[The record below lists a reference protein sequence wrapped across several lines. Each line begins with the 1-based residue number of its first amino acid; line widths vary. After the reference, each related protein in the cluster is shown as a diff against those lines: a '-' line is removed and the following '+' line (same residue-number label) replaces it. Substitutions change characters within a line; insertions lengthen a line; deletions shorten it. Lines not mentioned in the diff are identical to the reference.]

1 MAGIKNDIRNVFS
14 VIHRVLCC
22 NWTDKLNKEEAAY
35 ICALKRESNIRRMR
49 LFLIVLLIIQLSNM
63 LVDILTNSHPKYFY
77 GYLGASLFLAVLS
90 VVYLVLIAVKKKVC
104 NGFYLSFWYLF
115 AAGTL
120 VFCVFDLLERG
131 TLDNYVVLAAALA
144 IIPVL
149 SPRESAA
156 LIGTVLVLQ
165 EFGLLILDE
174 KVFYMQQSAILSVL
188 TFAISISISG
198 NFLSSRLLQRRLRET
213 NEMLD
218 RLSKTD
224 TLTNLLNRRGL
235 YDTAEETLNDNT
247 VMAMI
252 DIDYFKAY
260 NDKFGHL
267 LGDECLKKVADCIL
281 QAARYSVVSRYGGE
295 EFVVLFTEKLSL
307 DMIVL
312 LKDLK
317 DAVEHLKIEAGNKK
331 VSEYITVSIGVAK
344 CGSGTMLDNLF
355 AQADQQMYL
364 AKENGRNRIYFEDKL
379 VS

>member
-1 MAGIKNDIRNVFS
+1 M
-14 VIHRVLCC
+14 
-22 NWTDKLNKEEAAY
+22 
-35 ICALKRESNIRRMR
+35 
-49 LFLIVLLIIQLSNM
+49 
-63 LVDILTNSHPKYFY
+63 
-77 GYLGASLFLAVLS
+77 
-90 VVYLVLIAVKKKVC
+90 
-104 NGFYLSFWYLF
+104 
-115 AAGTL
+115 
-120 VFCVFDLLERG
+120 
-131 TLDNYVVLAAALA
+131 LAAALA

-165 EFGLLILDE
+165 EFVLLILDE

-307 DMIVL
+307 DIIVL
-312 LKDLK
+312 LKD
-317 DAVEHLKIEAGNKK
+317 LKIEAGNKK